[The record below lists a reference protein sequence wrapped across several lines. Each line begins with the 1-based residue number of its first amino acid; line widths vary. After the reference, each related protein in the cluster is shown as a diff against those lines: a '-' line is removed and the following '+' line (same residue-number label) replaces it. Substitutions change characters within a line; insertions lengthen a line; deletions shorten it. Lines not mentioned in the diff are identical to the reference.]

1 MIENTGQIASDAV
14 KGLAAGGPLA
24 LPLVVINVICLLVV
38 GYVLYKVDAAI
49 ERRDTLISE
58 LARSC
63 QPIVE
68 KPKHERPYKAVAGAA
83 LEQAVQQHFCQL
95 FAVLLVKPD
104 ETGCKRFHA
113 GLDKLADMDTTLASR
128 SS

>member
-1 MIENTGQIASDAV
+1 MIEKTGQIASEAV

-38 GYVLYKVDAAI
+38 GYVLYRVDAAI

-68 KPKHERPYKAVAGAA
+68 KPKV
-83 LEQAVQQHFCQL
+83 
-95 FAVLLVKPD
+95 
-104 ETGCKRFHA
+104 
-113 GLDKLADMDTTLASR
+113 
-128 SS
+128 

>member
-1 MIENTGQIASDAV
+1 MIEYTGKVAGELA

-38 GYVLYKVDAAI
+38 GFVLYKVDAAI

-68 KPKHERPYKAVAGAA
+68 KSK
-83 LEQAVQQHFCQL
+83 
-95 FAVLLVKPD
+95 
-104 ETGCKRFHA
+104 
-113 GLDKLADMDTTLASR
+113 
-128 SS
+128 